1 MDLISRDV
9 WFRRRCLAVSRRRA
23 RGGANERMERISLRS
38 FRSSVATRRVRRRPS
53 VSPVSPVSNRER
65 EIAARALPR
74 TLNLFLTVHDS
85 TNRVYPR
92 RSKRIHRSAPRTS
105 TDALVRRSF
114 VRRFNS
120 ARARPRLSPLARSP
134 FPPFA
139 STCAPPRYVQ
149 TLADSSTRLVSS
161 LVSLSAF

>member
-1 MDLISRDV
+1 
-9 WFRRRCLAVSRRRA
+9 
-23 RGGANERMERISLRS
+23 MERISFRS
-38 FRSSVATRRVRRRPS
+38 FRSSVASRRVRRRPS
-53 VSPVSPVSNRER
+53 VSPVSPVSNRENR
-65 EIAARALPR
+65 EIAARAPYHERRARVFLS
-74 TLNLFLTVHDS
+74 FLTVHDS

-134 FPPFA
+134 SPPFA